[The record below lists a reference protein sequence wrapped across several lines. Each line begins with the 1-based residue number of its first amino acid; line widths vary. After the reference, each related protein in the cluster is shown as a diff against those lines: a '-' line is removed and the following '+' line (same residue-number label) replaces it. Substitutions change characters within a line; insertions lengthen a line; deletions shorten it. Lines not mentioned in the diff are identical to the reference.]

1 MFPVAGGK
9 QRELQVFA
17 GQSTSLLDLQGVAA
31 GVMMSRPAAILML
44 SPNVPF
50 ELRTDRLD
58 ASWQTPQLST
68 DDLELHAA
76 VGEHLP

>member
-1 MFPVAGGK
+1 
-9 QRELQVFA
+9 
-17 GQSTSLLDLQGVAA
+17 
-31 GVMMSRPAAILML
+31 ML

-76 VGEHLP
+76 VRKVSRRVRQIPSGGLYEGLL